1 MARGLSVTWSL
12 ALDSVTLI
20 QLLTFLEA
28 QVPHLRNGFKTSA
41 LPTSQDP
48 VLRFKPSKIMH
59 GEGSV

>member
-1 MARGLSVTWSL
+1 MAVGLSVTWSL

-20 QLLTFLEA
+20 RLLTFLES

-48 VLRFKPSKIMH
+48 VLRFKPIKIMH